1 MSGKKIFLRITI
13 GLILAVTI
21 AAIVL
26 CAILYKEK
34 PWLAFFT
41 GCCGAVLDIN
51 IIAVWYL
58 VKRNFRD

>member
-1 MSGKKIFLRITI
+1 MSRKQIFLRVII
-13 GLILAVTI
+13 FLVVAISI

-26 CAILYKEK
+26 CALTYKER
-34 PWLAFFT
+34 PWLALFA
-41 GCCGAVLDIN
+41 GSCGAILDIN